1 MPFTNFKTTCRLL
14 LLCLCN
20 SYLIW
25 IEFFAFITCNDI
37 FKLNY
42 PAYCFLQH
50 SSIFF
55 SLDRMLFPGGIVI
68 GTENQTALQ
77 FVINTTSI
85 YMYNNTQSTNSL
97 PTDWGFI
104 QLMTAFVIPLILILI
119 LVSMCIY
126 YRCKGKTW
134 TAG

>member
-1 MPFTNFKTTCRLL
+1 
-14 LLCLCN
+14 
-20 SYLIW
+20 
-25 IEFFAFITCNDI
+25 
-37 FKLNY
+37 
-42 PAYCFLQH
+42 
-50 SSIFF
+50 
-55 SLDRMLFPGGIVI
+55 MLFPGGIVI

-97 PTDWGFI
+97 PTDWGLI
-104 QLMTAFVIPLILILI
+104 QLMTAFVIPLILIPI